1 MGCYLLSSAT
11 TAALRI
17 RIWIAVETQLP
28 IRMQFLIPNRRLQ
41 TRPRCT
47 CPSFRLAEVTR

>member
-1 MGCYLLSSAT
+1 VGCYLLSSAT